1 MVALG
6 VENANNERPKI
17 ITCWCIQI
25 DKAYL
30 YVFLDLMAFY
40 RPSYD
45 KLTLGIFEIHLNFQY
60 FSCVVCRICFPTNS
74 NTVN

>member
-6 VENANNERPKI
+6 VENAHHERPKI
-17 ITCWCIQI
+17 KTCWCIQI
-25 DKAYL
+25 NKAYL

-45 KLTLGIFEIHLNFQY
+45 KLTLDEGGIK
-60 FSCVVCRICFPTNS
+60 
-74 NTVN
+74 